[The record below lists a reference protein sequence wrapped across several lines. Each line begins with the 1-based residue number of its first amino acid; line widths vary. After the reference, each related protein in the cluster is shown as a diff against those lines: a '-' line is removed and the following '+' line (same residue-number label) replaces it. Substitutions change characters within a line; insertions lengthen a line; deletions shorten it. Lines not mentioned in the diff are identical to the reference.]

1 MEVGRCSSGARLLLA
16 LVSFHSAEQSEEE
29 AFSGLYEI
37 LPHLLFISLR
47 SADLL
52 LTGLTPSLGSHGGG
66 VTL

>member
-1 MEVGRCSSGARLLLA
+1 MPPAARARFFSFSRAERGR
-16 LVSFHSAEQSEEE
+16 E

-66 VTL
+66 LPSETLF